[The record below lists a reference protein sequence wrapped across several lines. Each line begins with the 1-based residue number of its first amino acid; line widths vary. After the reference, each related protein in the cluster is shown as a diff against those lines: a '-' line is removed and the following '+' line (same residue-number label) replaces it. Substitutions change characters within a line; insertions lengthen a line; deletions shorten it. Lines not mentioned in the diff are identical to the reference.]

1 MADQF
6 NDSIPA
12 AANTILADIADMA
25 ETFGWLKDCF
35 QHICN
40 GFSNTVLTSLG
51 HVRHLWISSDFMVGN
66 TTNGSTW
73 TEIEYATNDVQKF
86 FQLFGTSTQQSA
98 CFDIVMPPGWNRG
111 TIKAKFYWSCNTT
124 GGSAGD
130 TVEWGIMAMALSN
143 HDAIDQAY
151 GDEVTVSDALT
162 ADNGADLQISDAT
175 AAITIGG
182 TPALGDLIQF
192 KVRRN
197 IDGADNLAVGARLFG
212 VLLEITETFPDA
224 SGTNAIATW

>member
-12 AANTILADIADMA
+12 AANTILADIADIA
-25 ETFGWLKDCF
+25 ETFGWIKDCF

-51 HVRHLWISSDFMVGN
+51 HVRHLWISSDFMVGT

-73 TEIEYATNDVQKF
+73 SESEYATNDVQKF
-86 FQLFGTSTQQSA
+86 YQFFGTSTQQSA
-98 CFDIVMPPGWNRG
+98 CFDLVMPPGWNRS
-111 TIKAKFYWSCNTT
+111 TIKAKFYWSCNTN

-151 GDEVTVSDALT
+151 GDEATVSDALT

-197 IDGADNLAVGARLFG
+197 IDGADNLTVGARLFG